1 MTEAT
6 AFFDVLLLNRF
17 LDVSLNCLPL
27 EQLTDVTYWHPFQ
40 SREAFSCFCEHI
52 IALFSRPRLE
62 KVEGA
67 QFLISQNSQNLYFKS
82 PVCYSA
88 DQLTHS
94 ARPGYQHFLH
104 NVSSLSFALILHFKT
119 RAICHLL
126 YWTGF
131 CLSALRCSHH
141 VCIITVSSFF
151 LQPVLYIAG
160 HPSVLSFLLPSFHP
174 LC

>member
-27 EQLTDVTYWHPFQ
+27 EQLTAVTYWHPFQ

-67 QFLISQNSQNLYFKS
+67 QFLIS
-82 PVCYSA
+82 
-88 DQLTHS
+88 
-94 ARPGYQHFLH
+94 
-104 NVSSLSFALILHFKT
+104 
-119 RAICHLL
+119 
-126 YWTGF
+126 
-131 CLSALRCSHH
+131 
-141 VCIITVSSFF
+141 
-151 LQPVLYIAG
+151 
-160 HPSVLSFLLPSFHP
+160 
-174 LC
+174 